1 MKNALYFVLGAATL
15 LIGIMVMS
23 YTHPD
28 SLPPAS
34 DPASPSTT
42 TTPNHQQWNP
52 AQEVHAPT
60 LPDAINFAGEPL
72 PMDNFD
78 AVERFDREL
87 ISNTFRHSA
96 TFLFFKRA
104 HRYFPIIEPI
114 LKEQGV
120 PEDMKYLA
128 VAESALANAVSPAG
142 ARGFWQFMSGSAR
155 ERGLEVNSEIDE
167 RYHLEKATLA
177 ACAYLKEAKAEF
189 GSWMLAAASYNMG
202 KGGLRKNIRDQQGTD
217 YFSLNLNPETARYI
231 FRILA
236 IKEIMEHPKRYGFHF
251 NNRDLYTPFPAY
263 KTVAIQTGVSSW
275 AAFAKKHN
283 TTYRM
288 LKVYNPWLRSG
299 ILTNKYKKTYHI
311 NIPVG

>member
-1 MKNALYFVLGAATL
+1 MKNALYFVLGAATIL
-15 LIGIMVMS
+15 FGIVVMS
-23 YTHPD
+23 YTQPD
-28 SLPPAS
+28 SLPPT
-34 DPASPSTT
+34 PP
-42 TTPNHQQWNP
+42 TTPNTPTQQQWEP
-52 AQEVHAPT
+52 PQEVHAPI
-60 LPDAINFAGEPL
+60 LPDAIDFAGEPL

-104 HRYFPIIEPI
+104 RRYFPTIERI
-114 LKEQGV
+114 LKEEGI

-128 VAESALANAVSPAG
+128 VAESALSNAVSPAG

-155 ERGLEVNSEIDE
+155 ERGLEVNSEVDE
-167 RYHLEKATLA
+167 RYHLEKSTRA
-177 ACAYLKEAKAEF
+177 ACAYLKEAKTEF

-202 KGGLRKNIRDQQGTD
+202 KGGLRKNIRDQGRPD

-236 IKEIMEHPKRYGFHF
+236 IKEIMQHPKRYGFHF
-251 NNRDLYTPFPAY
+251 TNSDLYQPFPPH
-263 KTVAIQTGVSSW
+263 KTIQVQGSVSSW
-275 AAFAKKHN
+275 AAFAKKYQ

-299 ILTNKYKKTYHI
+299 SLTNKSKKTYLI
-311 NIPVG
+311 IFPVG